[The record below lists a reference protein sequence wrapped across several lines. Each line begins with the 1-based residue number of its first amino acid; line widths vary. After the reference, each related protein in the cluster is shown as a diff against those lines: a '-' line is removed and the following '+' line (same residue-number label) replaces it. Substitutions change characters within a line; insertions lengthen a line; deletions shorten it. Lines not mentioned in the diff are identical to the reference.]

1 VDDTLPGRDDLPP
14 PVPPGLMP
22 PAPSLRPAGHA
33 QGLPPAGV
41 ATTVRGLVAE
51 VAAMLARAGSELT
64 AEPRSEARDIV
75 AALLDVPRF
84 WPAAHPDEVA
94 DAELRDAALVAAAR
108 RLRGAPFAYAVG
120 RAAFRHMTLD
130 VDERVLIP
138 RAETE
143 LLVDEV
149 LRCLTTPGGVAV
161 DVGTGSGALAL
172 ALAMEGR
179 FSRVVATDLS
189 LDALVVARANHA
201 RLSHAMKAPV
211 EFRHG
216 SLLAPVARD
225 AALGRVRA
233 VVSNPPY
240 IAHHEARE
248 LPRTVR
254 DWEPALALFSGADGM
269 DAIRAL
275 VVQAAPV
282 LEAGGLLA
290 MEVDARRASLAAEAV
305 ATHGAFT
312 DVRVRLDLAGRERF
326 VLARRA

>member
-1 VDDTLPGRDDLPP
+1 MDDTLAGRDDLPP
-14 PVPPGLMP
+14 PVPPGMLP
-22 PAPSLRPAGHA
+22 PPPSLRSPLASRT
-33 QGLPPAGV
+33 GV

-51 VAAMLARAGSELT
+51 VAAMLTRTPGEL
-64 AEPRSEARDIV
+64 AIEPRAEARDIV

-84 WPAAHPDEVA
+84 WPAAHPDEIA
-94 DAELRDAALVAAAR
+94 DADLRDAALVAAAR

-120 RAAFRHMTLD
+120 RAAFRHLTLD

-138 RAETE
+138 RPETE

-149 LRCLTTPGGVAV
+149 LGCLTKPGGVAV

-179 FSRVVATDLS
+179 FGRVVATDLS
-189 LDALVVARANHA
+189 LDALAVARANHV
-201 RLSHAMKAPV
+201 RLAHAMKAPV

-225 AALGRVRA
+225 LGRGRVRA
-233 VVSNPPY
+233 IVSNPPY

-275 VVQAAPV
+275 VLEAAPV
-282 LEAGGLLA
+282 LEEGGLLA

-326 VLARRA
+326 VLARRG

>member
-1 VDDTLPGRDDLPP
+1 MDDTLPGRDDGPP
-14 PVPPGLMP
+14 PVPPGMMP
-22 PAPSLRPAGHA
+22 PVPSLQRS
-33 QGLPPAGV
+33 LPPTPPPVGV

-51 VAAMLARAGSELT
+51 LTAMLARLPMEHG
-64 AEPRSEARDIV
+64 AEPRAEARDIV

-84 WPAAHPDEVA
+84 WPAAHPDEMC
-94 DAELRDAALVAAAR
+94 DAEVRNAALVAAAR

-138 RAETE
+138 RPETE

-149 LRCLTTPGGVAV
+149 LACLTTPGGIAV

-179 FSRVVATDLS
+179 FARIVATDLS
-189 LDALVVARANHA
+189 LDALAVAHANHQ
-201 RLSHAMKAPV
+201 RLAHAMKAPV

-216 SLLAPVARD
+216 SLLAPVALD
-225 AALGRVRA
+225 ASLGRVRA

-248 LPRTVR
+248 LPRAVR
-254 DWEPALALFSGADGM
+254 DWEPSLALFSGPYGM

-275 VVQAAPV
+275 VSEAAPV
-282 LEAGGLLA
+282 LETGGLLA
-290 MEVDARRASLAAEAV
+290 LEVDARRASLAAEAV

-326 VLARRA
+326 VLARRG

>member
-1 VDDTLPGRDDLPP
+1 VGDVTGGGSGDVL
-14 PVPPGLMP
+14 
-22 PAPSLRPAGHA
+22 ARPDAGI
-33 QGLPPAGV
+33 

-51 VAAMLARAGSELT
+51 VAALLARATFDSV
-64 AEPRSEARDIV
+64 AEPRTEARDIV

-84 WPAAHPDEVA
+84 WPAAHPDEPVDGDVRA
-94 DAELRDAALVAAAR
+94 QALVAVAR
-108 RLRGAPFAYAVG
+108 RVRGAPFAYAVG
-120 RAAFRHMTLD
+120 RAAFRHLTLD

-138 RAETE
+138 RPETE

-149 LRCLTTPGGVAV
+149 LGCVATPGGLAI

-179 FSRVVATDLS
+179 FARVVATDLS

-201 RLSHAMKAPV
+201 RLAHAMKAPV

-216 SLLAPVARD
+216 SLLAPVACD
-225 AALGRVRA
+225 ASLGRARL

-240 IAHHEARE
+240 IADHEARE
-248 LPRTVR
+248 LPASVR
-254 DWEPALALFSGADGM
+254 DWEPPLALFSGPDGM

-275 VVQAAPV
+275 VHEAAPV

-290 MEVDARRASLAAEAV
+290 MEVDARRASLAAEAL
-305 ATHGAFT
+305 ASHGAYR

-326 VLARRA
+326 VLAQRG